1 MKEFINS
8 LIKPLLYEQD
18 TKSVG
23 IFGGSFKP
31 PTKGHLEVV
40 QTALQQYPNLDEF
53 YIVVGSGVRD
63 GITQEE
69 SLRVWEIY
77 KKFLP
82 SNVKIVGVK
91 SPFTWI
97 KDYIK
102 ANPTQDIKVFIGS
115 RAGNEEDAQDFE
127 QRKAFVER
135 YSDSLEVV
143 NITTPGS
150 ISGTRARQA
159 AKTSPEELYK
169 YLPDG
174 LTDSNK
180 VEIFNLVRGVLHE
193 GRKQFREIL
202 QKQILILEKIC

>member
-91 SPFTWI
+91 SPFSWI
-97 KDYIK
+97 KIIVLNYHR
-102 ANPTQDIKVFIGS
+102 NYLFLP
-115 RAGNEEDAQDFE
+115 
-127 QRKAFVER
+127 
-135 YSDSLEVV
+135 
-143 NITTPGS
+143 
-150 ISGTRARQA
+150 
-159 AKTSPEELYK
+159 KTKINTCKRFL
-169 YLPDG
+169 
-174 LTDSNK
+174 SNK
-180 VEIFNLVRGVLHE
+180 
-193 GRKQFREIL
+193 
-202 QKQILILEKIC
+202 

>member
-69 SLRVWEIY
+69 SLRIWEIY

-82 SNVKIVGVK
+82 SNVKVIAAK

-102 ANPTQDIKVFIGS
+102 TNPTQDIKVFIGS

-159 AKTSPEELYK
+159 AKISPEELYK